1 MTIARYRT
9 EGIALSIAILVT
21 DQIAKFVVAGPLAL
35 KSRIQIEITS
45 FFNLTWAENRGVSM
59 GFLTAETDTARWLL
73 VALTGLIAMVVLL
86 WMWKER
92 ARGDIIALGMILG
105 GALGNIIDRARLGYV
120 VDYADLHFGEFRP
133 FMIFNIA
140 DAAITLGVLL
150 LLARVLIIGDKSG
163 KSRDTETLAPTSG
176 VQAGGTSDMAPAAKT
191 ENDHV

>member
-1 MTIARYRT
+1 MSLARYRT
-9 EGIALSIAILVT
+9 EGVALAVAILVI
-21 DQIAKFVVAGPLAL
+21 DQIAKFIVAGPLAL
-35 KSRIQIEITS
+35 KSRLQIEITS

-73 VALTGLIAMVVLL
+73 VALTGIIATVVLL

-120 VDYADLHFGEFRP
+120 VDYADLHFGAFRP

-140 DAAITLGVLL
+140 DAAITIGVLL

-163 KSRDTETLAPTSG
+163 KSEAPTSG
-176 VQAGGTSDMAPAAKT
+176 VQAGGPSDMAPAAKT

>member
-1 MTIARYRT
+1 MTLSRDRAQGV
-9 EGIALSIAILVT
+9 GIAVLILVV
-21 DQIAKFVVAGPLAL
+21 DQIAKFIVAGPLAL
-35 KSRIQIEITS
+35 SSRLQIEITP

-73 VALTGLIAMVVLL
+73 VALTGLIAAVVLL

-120 VDYADLHFGEFRP
+120 VDYADLHFGAFRP

-150 LLARVLIIGDKSG
+150 LLARVLIIGDKAA
-163 KSRDTETLAPTSG
+163 KSEGPTSG
-176 VQAGGTSDMAPAAKT
+176 VQDGGHSGDAPAAKT
-191 ENDHV
+191 ENNNA

>member
-1 MTIARYRT
+1 MSLARFRT
-9 EGIALSIAILVT
+9 EGIALAIAILIV

-35 KSRIQIEITS
+35 KSRLQIEITS

-59 GFLTAETDTARWLL
+59 GFLTAQTETARWLL
-73 VALTGLIAMVVLL
+73 VALTAIIATIVLL

-120 VDYADLHFGEFRP
+120 VDYADLHIGEFRP

-163 KSRDTETLAPTSG
+163 KSGPDNLSSPTSG
-176 VQAGGTSDMAPAAKT
+176 VQAGGHSDIAPAAKT

>member
-1 MTIARYRT
+1 MSLARFRT
-9 EGIALSIAILVT
+9 EGVALAAAILVI
-21 DQIAKFVVAGPLAL
+21 DQAAKFVVAGPLAL
-35 KSRIQIEITS
+35 KSRVQIEITS

-59 GFLTAETDTARWLL
+59 GFLTAQTDTARWLL
-73 VALTGLIAMVVLL
+73 VALTGIIATIVLL

-92 ARGDIIALGMILG
+92 ARGDILALGMILG

-163 KSRDTETLAPTSG
+163 KSANTNLSGPTSG
-176 VQAGGTSDMAPAAKT
+176 VQAGGDSDIAPAAKT
-191 ENDHV
+191 ENENA

>member
-1 MTIARYRT
+1 MTLARFRT
-9 EGIALSIAILVT
+9 EGIALAFAILVI
-21 DQIAKFVVAGPLAL
+21 DQIVKFIVAGPLAL
-35 KSRIQIEITS
+35 SSRLQIEIMP

-59 GFLTAETDTARWLL
+59 GFLTAQTDTARWLL
-73 VALTGLIAMVVLL
+73 VALTGLIAAVVLL

-105 GALGNIIDRARLGYV
+105 GALGNIVDRARLGYV
-120 VDYADLHFGEFRP
+120 VDYADLHFGTFRP

-150 LLARVLIIGDKSG
+150 LLARVLIIGDKAT
-163 KSRDTETLAPTSG
+163 KSEGPTAG
-176 VQAGGTSDMAPAAKT
+176 VQHGEHSGDATVAKT

>member
-1 MTIARYRT
+1 MTLSRYRAQGV
-9 EGIALSIAILVT
+9 GIALAILII
-21 DQIAKFVVAGPLAL
+21 DQIAKFIVAGPLAL
-35 KSRIQIEITS
+35 SSRLQIEITP

-59 GFLTAETDTARWLL
+59 GFLTAESDSARWLL
-73 VALTGLIAMVVLL
+73 VALTGIIATIVLL

-92 ARGDIIALGMILG
+92 ARGDILALGMILG

-120 VDYADLHFGEFRP
+120 VDYADLHFGAFRP

-140 DAAITLGVLL
+140 DAAITFGVLL

-163 KSRDTETLAPTSG
+163 KSDVPTSG
-176 VQAGGTSDMAPAAKT
+176 VQAGGHSDIAPAAKT